1 MQRIQRTLFAERLQ
15 VLCVEPR
22 TKSTK
27 TLDLYALP
35 EWSEKRKYSAVQE
48 EVAERG
54 LVFLDILQRET
65 VKIKCVISK
74 NKFFEQSRKEK
85 IK

>member
-1 MQRIQRTLFAERLQ
+1 MRRIQRTLFAERLQ

-27 TLDLYALP
+27 TIELDVLP
-35 EWSEKRKYSAVQE
+35 EWCEKRKYSTVQK